1 MKAAG
6 SEGHC
11 QTLSEPRNMCT
22 HPRVETEDDRKDAPM
37 LARREETEDDRE
49 DAPLVS
55 KLQPRVSEARCL
67 SEVPQGAEAPRCAGA
82 AAGESQASFGD
93 PLDPRRAHMLTAS
106 RFGEALG
113 LSRYHAPIDLW
124 QLLTGRIVDERGDS
138 VACLHGQ
145 TTEAEARALY
155 SARCGRA
162 RASHVRASHMRALR
176 LSRALCE

>member
-1 MKAAG
+1 MG
-6 SEGHC
+6 I
-11 QTLSEPRNMCT
+11 NM
-22 HPRVETEDDRKDAPM
+22 PSREETEDDREYVPM
-37 LARREETEDDRE
+37 LARREETESDRE

-55 KLQPRVSEARCL
+55 KLQPRISQG
-67 SEVPQGAEAPRCAGA
+67 PWGAEATRCT
-82 AAGESQASFGD
+82 GESKASFGD

-138 VACLHGQ
+138 AACVHGQ

-162 RASHVRASHMRALR
+162 RASHVRASHVRAWR
-176 LSRALCE
+176 LSHALCE

>member
-1 MKAAG
+1 LENSRRSFFSPVFMG
-6 SEGHC
+6 I
-11 QTLSEPRNMCT
+11 NM
-22 HPRVETEDDRKDAPM
+22 PS
-37 LARREETEDDRE
+37 REETEDDRE
-49 DAPLVS
+49 YAPMLARRDETEDDREGAPLVS
-55 KLQPRVSEARCL
+55 KLQPRISQG
-67 SEVPQGAEAPRCAGA
+67 PWGAEATQCTTAHVGAGA
-82 AAGESQASFGD
+82 AAGESKASFGD

-138 VACLHGQ
+138 AACVHGQ

-162 RASHVRASHMRALR
+162 RASHVRASHVRAWR
-176 LSRALCE
+176 LSHALCE

>member
-1 MKAAG
+1 
-6 SEGHC
+6 
-11 QTLSEPRNMCT
+11 
-22 HPRVETEDDRKDAPM
+22 
-37 LARREETEDDRE
+37 
-49 DAPLVS
+49 
-55 KLQPRVSEARCL
+55 
-67 SEVPQGAEAPRCAGA
+67 
-82 AAGESQASFGD
+82 
-93 PLDPRRAHMLTAS
+93 MLTAS

>member
-1 MKAAG
+1 
-6 SEGHC
+6 
-11 QTLSEPRNMCT
+11 
-22 HPRVETEDDRKDAPM
+22 M

-55 KLQPRVSEARCL
+55 KLQPRVSEAW
-67 SEVPQGAEAPRCAGA
+67 GAEAPRCAGA